1 MKKGKIIVFEGIDGS
16 GKGTQATLLHEYYK
30 KNNIPNLLLQFPC
43 YSETFFGQEVG
54 NYLNG
59 KFGSLDN
66 VHPKFSAL
74 LYAGDRFEKSKLI
87 YDELNKGTM
96 VICDRY
102 VPSNIAHQIAKLK
115 TQEEQKELQ
124 HWIEKLEYGVFNLPK
139 PDVVFLLD
147 ISPSLSSELVLKKN
161 KRDYTDKAKDLHE
174 EDDSYLRQVYYAYK
188 DLCLVNGWNK
198 INCTHDNKIFS
209 IQEIHLTIL
218 KVLEN
223 GVIND

>member
-30 KNNIPNLLLQFPC
+30 KNNVRTLLLQFPC

-87 YDELNKGTM
+87 YDELDKGTM

-115 TQEEQKELQ
+115 TKDEQEELQ
-124 HWIEKLEYGVFNLPK
+124 RWIEKLEYEVFNLQR

-147 ISPSLSSELVLKKN
+147 LPPSISSELVLQKN

-174 EDDSYLRQVYYAYK
+174 EDDSYLQKVYYAYK
-188 DLCLVNGWNK
+188 YLCVLNSWNK
-198 INCTHDNKIFS
+198 IDCVDNNRILS
-209 IQEIHLTIL
+209 IEEVHFAIVKALKMEIAH
-218 KVLEN
+218 
-223 GVIND
+223 G